1 MTKVINLAAHK
12 AAGDTEVAF
21 LALIEKDIKKRP
33 ESVKPLSKS
42 LLDRANKLEALANA
56 NQDAERLEC

>member
-1 MTKVINLAAHK
+1 MSKVVNLAARK
-12 AAGDTEVAF
+12 AAGDTEIGF
-21 LALIEKDIKKRP
+21 LALIERDIEKRP

-42 LLDRANKLEALANA
+42 LLDRANKLEALAKA

>member
-12 AAGDTEVAF
+12 AAGNVEVAF
-21 LALIEKDIKKRP
+21 LDLIYKDIEKRP

-42 LLDRANKLEALANA
+42 VLERANKLEALAKA
-56 NQDAERLEC
+56 NEEAERLEC